1 MLLRR
6 QSGIDRIEENQ
17 FLGRHNL
24 ADLANFQLP
33 NCHSLGLNTITS
45 SR

>member
-6 QSGIDRIEENQ
+6 PSGIDRIEENQ
-17 FLGRHNL
+17 FGRHNL